1 MNVESDPAFD
11 RQTLDL
17 YTRQASVYAQ
27 YSRRSKRSSHLRR
40 MIDRLPPNG
49 RVLDFGC
56 GTGWD
61 SAEFKN
67 AGFLVTAIDGSKG
80 QVEEANRL
88 HGIGAIML
96 TFDQFDMPDT
106 FDGVWASFS
115 LQHVPRSHLPDV
127 INRIARSLL
136 PNGLLHVGMHSGTVT
151 RRDSLGR
158 LYCHQDFEEFS
169 RKLEAAGFSDIT
181 VSKSIGVG
189 FDGTEAEH
197 MFLDATWT
205 G

>member
-1 MNVESDPAFD
+1 MNAELDPAFD
-11 RQTLDL
+11 QQTLDL
-17 YTRQASVYAQ
+17 YTSQASVYAE
-27 YSRRSKRSSHLRR
+27 YSRSSKRSSHLRR
-40 MIDRLPPNG
+40 MINRLPANG

-67 AGFLVTAIDGSKG
+67 AGFHVTAIDGSSG

-88 HGIGAIML
+88 HGIGAVVM

-115 LQHVPRSHLPDV
+115 LQHVPRSHLSDV

-136 PNGLLHVGMHSGTVT
+136 PKGLLHVGMHSGTET

-158 LYCHQDFEEFS
+158 LYCHQDFEEF
-169 RKLEAAGFSDIT
+169 RRTLEAAGFSNIT
-181 VSKSIGVG
+181 VSKSAGVG
-189 FDGTEAEH
+189 FDGTKAEH
-197 MFLDATWT
+197 MFLDAVWT